1 MSRERSS
8 SQPSHFN
15 GNDICERQISAV
27 STESKEDGPRWGN
40 RRQFILSCI
49 GYTVGLG
56 NFWRFPWLVK
66 EYGGGAFLIAYILF
80 FVLVGVPVVYLEL
93 AVGRLMRTHTIQ
105 TWKKVSNYAAGIG
118 MTSILVSFMI
128 CTYYIV
134 VVAWCF
140 LYFIS
145 SFQYPLPWSSCP
157 METSGNVSR
166 MNIECNISDPVTYHW
181 FRIKLDISE
190 SISEGWTLH
199 GGVTISYVFIWVV
212 LILSLYKGIESAG
225 KVVYFTAIFPYV
237 ALVILLLRGFFLEGA
252 IDVGLHHFI
261 TPKWSVLLE
270 VDTWYNAVTQ
280 IIYSMGISLGVWV
293 TYSSFCPP
301 EQNIL
306 TDTLIIS
313 FADIG
318 SSILG
323 ALVIFQIL
331 GFRAT
336 RKFEECMSVGS
347 GKRLNKHGNH
357 PSNRSQC
364 SKEYFMGQAS
374 SGSGLAFIA
383 FSESIIHLP
392 GSPFFSVMF
401 FLLLVALGTDSMF
414 GMIEVI
420 VSALR
425 MNVRLRKMAKAIPL
439 FLVCAP
445 LFLIGFT
452 MTTRAGSYVMDII
465 LVYGTDFP
473 LLIVAVCEVMALSYI
488 YGVNKFTKKLEKT
501 NKQKLQGFFKISW
514 RIISPVIIIC
524 VVGLRIYTYISTQ
537 NVFTAWN
544 GALGK
549 TIEIPYT
556 LWSTTMSI
564 LLCICALLPLPL
576 GVIYGVREQYRIKCN
591 SLELQEISV

>member
-261 TPKWSVLLE
+261 TPK
-270 VDTWYNAVTQ
+270 
-280 IIYSMGISLGVWV
+280 
-293 TYSSFCPP
+293 
-301 EQNIL
+301 
-306 TDTLIIS
+306 
-313 FADIG
+313 
-318 SSILG
+318 
-323 ALVIFQIL
+323 
-331 GFRAT
+331 
-336 RKFEECMSVGS
+336 
-347 GKRLNKHGNH
+347 
-357 PSNRSQC
+357 
-364 SKEYFMGQAS
+364 AS